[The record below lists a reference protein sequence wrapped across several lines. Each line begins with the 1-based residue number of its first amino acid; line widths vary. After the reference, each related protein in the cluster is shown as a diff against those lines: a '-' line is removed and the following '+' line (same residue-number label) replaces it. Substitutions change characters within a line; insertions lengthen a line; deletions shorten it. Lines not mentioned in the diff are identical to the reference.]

1 MRDFKFFQKEERVFT
16 DYMDAMDDYFLGGI
30 RHAVESPA
38 RQLKAFNLNV
48 LDANVFGRIP
58 SHTIAIEEDDYT
70 ASHTFQ
76 GTIGQIIGGELGIA
90 WCFTSMMIQR
100 SVTDIVEINY
110 NSVDRLNQI
119 GLIFQPSDSVV
130 VRYKTN

>member
-16 DYMDAMDDYFLGGI
+16 QWMDEMDDYHLGGI
-30 RHAVESPA
+30 RHAVEIPQT
-38 RQLKAFNLNV
+38 QLKAFNLNV
-48 LDANVFGRIP
+48 LDSNIFGRIP
-58 SHTIAIEEDDYT
+58 SYTIAIEPDDYT
-70 ASHTFQ
+70 VSYTFQ

-100 SVTDIVEINY
+100 SVMDIVEINY
-110 NSVDRLNQI
+110 NSVDRLDQI